1 MSTLSGA
8 SPSSSSRHGGTH
20 DVFLSFRGE
29 DTRKTYTG
37 HLYTALG
44 QAGIRTFLYDV
55 ALHRGEDIALTLS
68 KAIQESKISLVVFS
82 KNYASSTWCLDELVM
97 ILERRKMGQIVVP
110 VFYDI
115 DPLNVRKQT
124 YTYAEAFARHEERFY
139 RETDRVIKWRGALTE
154 AANLSGWSLN
164 DVANGYVVLFL
175 DLFKLI
181 LHNMKYELS
190 DHR

>member
-8 SPSSSSRHGGTH
+8 SPSSSSRHGGTY

-29 DTRKTYTG
+29 DTRRNFTD
-37 HLYTALG
+37 HLYSALV
-44 QAGIRTFLYDV
+44 QAGIRPFRDDDEL
-55 ALHRGEDIALTLS
+55 LRGEEIGPKLMNG
-68 KAIQESKISLVVFS
+68 IRESKISLVVFS
-82 KNYASSTWCLDELVM
+82 KNYASSRWCLDELVT

-115 DPLNVRKQT
+115 DPSDVGKQT
-124 YTYAEAFARHEERFY
+124 GSYADAFARHGERFNG
-139 RETDRVIKWRGALTE
+139 ETDRVIKWRVALTE
-154 AANLSGWSLN
+154 AANLAGWSLIH
-164 DVANGYVVLFL
+164 ANMYVVLFL

-181 LHNMKYELS
+181 LNNLKYELS

>member
-1 MSTLSGA
+1 
-8 SPSSSSRHGGTH
+8 
-20 DVFLSFRGE
+20 
-29 DTRKTYTG
+29 
-37 HLYTALG
+37 
-44 QAGIRTFLYDV
+44 
-55 ALHRGEDIALTLS
+55 
-68 KAIQESKISLVVFS
+68 VVFS

-115 DPLNVRKQT
+115 DPLEVRKQT
-124 YTYAEAFARHEERFY
+124 GNYAYDFARHGERFNG
-139 RETDRVIKWRGALTE
+139 ETDKVIKWRGALTE
-154 AANLSGWSLN
+154 AANLSGWSLK